1 VNTYGS
7 LDELL
12 DDAESNEPRPGPL
25 KGKPAL
31 RARLRESR
39 EYVDAMLRLVPINA
53 EAPIDRWQGE
63 RDDATLDDLA
73 EELGIKGPVQRL
85 RAAMDSVATP

>member
-1 VNTYGS
+1 
-7 LDELL
+7 
-12 DDAESNEPRPGPL
+12 
-25 KGKPAL
+25 
-31 RARLRESR
+31 
-39 EYVDAMLRLVPINA
+39 MLRLVPINA